1 MPTKKPEAKARKS
14 KKQDQD
20 KELKKKIPDISSYP
34 ENLPQAGR
42 ELMDKAVSLLKQRN
56 AEDDTTLKCVSE
68 LLVKFSNKSPNDP
81 IKSFAAVPVFRKDSP
96 SAQKDYSSAVEAI
109 QLLGDVVFTLPD
121 AALIEVVNTSLLHC
135 IRADHQEIYR
145 EIVARG
151 EKRSYSAGSS
161 ADLDILLALTRDRL
175 AEHASLS
182 SDKTMTNKEFF
193 RKANDVTRLLHLLLA
208 LRQVAIIKEQQ
219 TKGTSDGIS
228 KGHFLLLGLYW
239 GAAINPVQVFSEEL
253 QRFFVRTSAADGVTE
268 KRWKDLNKLKEE
280 AQEIADNQWSQEE
293 EISTHNEMAKFIY
306 DSVKQDYSDL
316 RKKEGKRV
324 KKISARKSDS
334 SDPKKKRK
342 TVEELTD
349 EFLIKTIRDAIIPIA
364 EKWEPIK
371 GRVLV
376 WGKKGVQKQ
385 EDE

>member
-1 MPTKKPEAKARKS
+1 MPTEKPEAKARKT
-14 KKQDQD
+14 KKLDQD
-20 KELKKKIPDISSYP
+20 KGKKKQSPDTIPYP
-34 ENLPQAGR
+34 ANLPEAGR

-56 AEDDTTLKCVSE
+56 AEGDTVLTSLSE
-68 LLVKFSNKSPNDP
+68 LLVKFSKKSPNDP
-81 IKSFAAVPVFRKDSP
+81 LKSLVVIPKFNKSSP
-96 SAQKDYSSAVEAI
+96 SAQKDYSSAIEAV

-121 AALIEVVNTSLLHC
+121 AALLEVVNASLLHC
-135 IRADHQEIYR
+135 IRADHQEIYK

-161 ADLDILLALTRDRL
+161 TDLDVLIALTRDGI
-175 AEHASLS
+175 AEHASMS
-182 SDKTMTNKEFF
+182 SDKTITNKEFF

-228 KGHFLLLGLYW
+228 KGHFLLMGLYW

-253 QRFFVRTSAADGVTE
+253 QRFHVRTSAADEVTE

-280 AQEIADNQWSQEE
+280 AQEIADNQWNQEE

-306 DSVKQDYSDL
+306 DSVKQDYYDL
-316 RKKEGKRV
+316 RKKESKRI
-324 KKISARKSDS
+324 KKISARKSGS
-334 SDPKKKRK
+334 TDPKKKR
-342 TVEELTD
+342 TIEELTD

-364 EKWEPIK
+364 EKWEPVK